1 MEGSEEIAEG
11 KRADEPGTDMEPC
24 NISVVDTAVICP
36 VLTAPEE
43 IGWPTV
49 FTAALAPGVPVVTL
63 VTNETIEEQTLA
75 TVVSGWLRTFEEL
88 PWKVKLPVETAS
100 AAAMLAFTVDAAA
113 ELSGGMAGGPRL
125 DPSPLVLV
133 G

>member
-11 KRADEPGTDMEPC
+11 KRADEPATDMEPC

-43 IGWPTV
+43 IGWPAA

-63 VTNETIEEQTLA
+63 VTKETIEEQTLA

-125 DPSPLVLV
+125 DPSPLDLV